1 MSASWNERTAN
12 DEPTDSATLRSHK
25 IAIRVAS
32 SMTDLMQDV
41 AIRAAVFLA
50 EQNCPYAEEFEG
62 NDFCAL
68 HMIGSVDDEPAACIR
83 VRFFADFAKLERL
96 AVRREYRRSRLAFEI
111 VHAAIKLSRRK
122 GYTRLY
128 GHAQDRL
135 VPFWS
140 RFGGQAMKGR
150 RPLKFSDYSYTEM
163 MMVTERDPEALSL
176 DSDPYVLIRPEGS
189 WDEPG
194 PLERSASRPVISP
207 NRYGLAA

>member
-1 MSASWNERTAN
+1 M
-12 DEPTDSATLRSHK
+12 
-25 IAIRVAS
+25 
-32 SMTDLMQDV
+32 
-41 AIRAAVFLA
+41 
-50 EQNCPYAEEFEG
+50 
-62 NDFCAL
+62 
-68 HMIGSVDDEPAACIR
+68 
-83 VRFFADFAKLERL
+83 
-96 AVRREYRRSRLAFEI
+96 RREYRRSRLAFDI

-176 DSDPYVLIRPEGS
+176 DSDPYVS
-189 WDEPG
+189 
-194 PLERSASRPVISP
+194 SRPKDLGTNPVRWSGP
-207 NRYGLAA
+207 PPVR

>member
-32 SMTDLMQDV
+32 SMTDLTQVV